1 MNIMNNPNDLNK
13 AQDAWIQ
20 SAVDELD
27 NSVETMDSIDAS
39 RLRTA
44 RQMAYREAEERRQ
57 KSWNTD
63 FSNWLNCK
71 GGLTLACIIALVATV
86 TLNLNLQQTDPAVEV
101 AEATQKPKPK
111 VGIEVIPLLTA
122 KEDLEFYES
131 VNFLLW
137 LEQKQGKT

>member
-1 MNIMNNPNDLNK
+1 MNNSNNTDK
-13 AQDAWIQ
+13 AQTSWIK
-20 SAVDELD
+20 SAVNELD

-44 RQMAYREAEERRQ
+44 RQMAYREAEAQRQ
-57 KSWNTD
+57 ESWSAGFGDWLSWKS
-63 FSNWLNCK
+63 
-71 GGLTLACIIALVATV
+71 GLTLACTIALVTTV
-86 TLNLNLQQTDPAVEV
+86 TLNLNFQQTESTVV
-101 AEATQKPKPK
+101 IAETTQKPKPN